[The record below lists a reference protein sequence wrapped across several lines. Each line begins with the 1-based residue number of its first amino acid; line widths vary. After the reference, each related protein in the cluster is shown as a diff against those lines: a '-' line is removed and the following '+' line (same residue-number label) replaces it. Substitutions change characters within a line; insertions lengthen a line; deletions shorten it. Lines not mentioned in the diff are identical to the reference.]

1 LQKVLRGTPEIAEV
15 FEAVMRNLYIN
26 NDLNPEKIREAMKA
40 LQQGIESENPDALS
54 QYTDA
59 FDLVANNLF
68 GEENKKTRDLMLNF
82 LESS

>member
-1 LQKVLRGTPEIAEV
+1 VFRGTPEIAEV